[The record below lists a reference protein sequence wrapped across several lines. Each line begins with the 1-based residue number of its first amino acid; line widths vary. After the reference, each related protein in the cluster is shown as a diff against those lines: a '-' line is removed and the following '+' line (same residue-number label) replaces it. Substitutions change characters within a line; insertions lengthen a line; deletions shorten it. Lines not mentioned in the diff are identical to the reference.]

1 MYQSL
6 STALKCLNENQESM
20 IKWINYLI
28 TQNRFFLH
36 IYNAH
41 ALNHCIDL
49 CIRMFLLILMTV
61 KILNDLV
68 NKK

>member
-28 TQNRFFLH
+28 TQNRFVYISTMPML
-36 IYNAH
+36 
-41 ALNHCIDL
+41 
-49 CIRMFLLILMTV
+49 
-61 KILNDLV
+61 
-68 NKK
+68 